1 MRRPPR
7 GGGPMSEHLDM
18 ESARGGFA
26 VTGRIGAMLDDARD
40 FPRRTIPPV
49 VRSQSQVPGMPYSRP
64 PGFTQKETPDAGD
77 AGVTEPDGLALGG
90 LSGG

>member
-40 FPRRTIPPV
+40 FRRRTIPPV
-49 VRSQSQVPGMPYSRP
+49 VRSQSQVPGMAYSRP
-64 PGFTQKETPDAGD
+64 PGGQ
-77 AGVTEPDGLALGG
+77 TERDPGRW
-90 LSGG
+90 